1 MLVGQ
6 AAQRSA
12 ARKPRRTLTRM
23 AKDVVYVRQLGQ
35 CAYCLR
41 HLDDAFEVDHLN
53 ECCSDDRWAN
63 LVACCGSCHNTKS
76 RAYRFRHKD
85 DTKARQLSEM
95 LDTAVTQRAE
105 LWREFLLADA
115 APVFPPWLTARLAP
129 GTLALLAAISGP
141 AMGGVPSVRSKYW
154 GASSV

>member
-1 MLVGQ
+1 MWPT
-6 AAQRSA
+6 
-12 ARKPRRTLTRM
+12 KKRTLSRM
-23 AKDVVYVRQLGQ
+23 AKDVAYVRQLGQ

-53 ECCSDDRWAN
+53 ECCTDDRWAN

-85 DTKARQLSEM
+85 EQKARQLTEM
-95 LDTAVTQRAE
+95 LTAAVQQRAE

-115 APVFPPWLTARLAP
+115 APVFPPWLLARLPSA
-129 GTLALLAAISGP
+129 TMSLIAAISGP
-141 AMGGVPSVRSKYW
+141 GLGDVPTVQSKYW
-154 GASSV
+154 GGSQSD